1 MNPPGFRPLRFPAW
15 AASLALL
22 AACSSQP
29 LPAPPQGA
37 HWVQDTGLSEMSG
50 LVASARDPG
59 VLWSINDSGSLPR
72 LFRLDEDGRALGR
85 VWVRGRW
92 WRDTETLATWQEGD
106 THWLL
111 VGDVGDNRGVREE
124 VAVHGLAEPARGDTT
139 ARIAWTLRF
148 RYPDG
153 PRDAEGIAVDAVA
166 GDLLVLSKRDEPVR
180 LYRVPLSARL
190 SDDVVV
196 AEFLGS
202 PPPGAIEGEA
212 TGLDLDVA
220 GHDLVV
226 LSYGGLYVWQR
237 QPGEDWGAVLAR
249 TPQSVPMPHLRK
261 AEAMALSATPGRVL
275 VGAER
280 LPTPLWSSDYAPE
293 AAPSH
298 GP

>member
-37 HWVQDTGLSEMSG
+37 HWVQDPGLSEMSG

-59 VLWSINDSGSLPR
+59 VLWSLNDSGSLPR

-92 WRDTETLATWQEGD
+92 WHDTESLATWHQGD
-106 THWLL
+106 DYWLL
-111 VGDVGDNRGVREE
+111 VGDVGDNRGVRDE
-124 VAVHGLAEPARGDTT
+124 VVVHGLAEPARGDTS
-139 ARIAWTLRF
+139 ARIAWSIRF

-153 PRDAEGIAVDAVA
+153 PRDAEGIAVDTVA
-166 GDLLVLSKRDEPVR
+166 GDLLVLSKRDDPVR
-180 LYRVPLSARL
+180 LYRVPLSAR
-190 SDDVVV
+190 DTDEVVV
-196 AEFLGS
+196 AEYLGS
-202 PPPGAIEGEA
+202 PAPGAIAGRA
-212 TGLDLDVA
+212 TGLDLDA
-220 GHDLVV
+220 SGHDLMV
-226 LSYGGLYVWQR
+226 LSYEGLYLWQR
-237 QPGEDWGAVLAR
+237 APGETWSTVLAR
-249 TPQSVPMPHLRK
+249 APQAVPMPHLHK

-275 VGAER
+275 VGGER
-280 LPTPLWSSDYAPE
+280 LPAPLWSSDYAPE
-293 AAPSH
+293 RRPSH